1 MVRINKSKEKM
12 LAGEPSFG
20 YALALGSTI
29 VAETIGNSGIDHVL
43 IDGQH
48 GSYGIESVIATFQ
61 ALASTPATPMVRV
74 PTNNFTQI
82 GRHLDEGALGI
93 VVPMVDTP
101 EQAKAAAE
109 ATRFPPH
116 GIRSWGYGRAFQY
129 GRDYTDW
136 IDEQVFLAVQIESIT
151 SVNNAEAILATPGVD
166 GCWVGPA
173 DLALSMGI
181 HPRDMHGNEEHQR
194 ALERIVEA
202 CKNTGKI
209 AGYSAGS
216 PKQGLE
222 LAKKGFQF
230 LTVASDLGFILQ
242 GAAEGLK
249 VLDGKN

>member
-1 MVRINKSKEKM
+1 MVKLNTAKAKM
-12 LAGEPSFG
+12 LAGEPCYG
-20 YALALGSTI
+20 YALALGSPL
-29 VAETIGNSGIDHVL
+29 VAEAMGNTGIDYIL

-48 GSYGIESVIATFQ
+48 GSYGIESVISNF
-61 ALASTPATPMVRV
+61 LAIAATPAIPMVRV
-74 PTNNFTQI
+74 PTNNFTAI

-93 VVPMVDTP
+93 VIPMVDTP
-101 EQAKAAAE
+101 EQAKYAADAC
-109 ATRFPPH
+109 RFPPI
-116 GIRSWGYGRAFQY
+116 GNRSWGYGRAMQM

-136 IDEQVFLAVQIESIT
+136 IDDQVFLAVQIESIT

-181 HPRDMHGNEEHQR
+181 HPRDMRTNDEHQR

-216 PKQGLE
+216 PQEGLS
-222 LAKKGFQF
+222 LAAKGFQF

-242 GAAEGLK
+242 GAAAGLK
-249 VLDGKN
+249 TLRGE